1 MSSSRRT
8 FSVVVVLVVVVVA
21 VAVAVVIDFHA
32 AGRDLDEARFAK
44 SGGCSRVPSL
54 SVSLSRIVTVVEFVE
69 YRTPNNYNAVSVAV
83 SIHRI
88 NRNLLDWE
96 FKHNTHRIDCIAT
109 IGVATNKVAA
119 ANIQPT

>member
-54 SVSLSRIVTVVEFVE
+54 SVSLSL
-69 YRTPNNYNAVSVAV
+69 A
-83 SIHRI
+83 
-88 NRNLLDWE
+88 L
-96 FKHNTHRIDCIAT
+96 
-109 IGVATNKVAA
+109 
-119 ANIQPT
+119 